1 MLRALAAGDYS
12 EVARM
17 AADNQRVFGKLIAFT
32 FDKEDV
38 LCWHAIAAMGVCAA
52 AVCKSDVSRVRN
64 VVQRLIWSAR
74 EESGGMGWSAPE
86 LLAEIACAS
95 PIQFPDIPPII
106 VSLYVEDE
114 EKVFLKGVLW
124 AIARMGAAGIQ
135 EVPGAAEVVTSSLD
149 DSDPQ
154 VRGLAVRAAIEA
166 RIEGTAKRLQELVG
180 DPGRLMIFESGRLKQ
195 KTVAELAGART

>member
-1 MLRALAAGDYS
+1 MDALATGNYD

-17 AADNQRVFGKLIAFT
+17 AVDNQRVFGKLISFA

-38 LCWHAIAAMGVCAA
+38 LCWHAVAAMEVCAA
-52 AVCKSDVSRVRN
+52 AVAGIDVSRVRN

-86 LLAEIACAS
+86 LLAQIACAS
-95 PIQFPDIPPII
+95 PRQFPDIPPII
-106 VSLYVEDE
+106 VSLHVEDE

-124 AIARMGAAGIQ
+124 AIARMAAADIQ
-135 EVPGAAEVVTSSLD
+135 DVPGADEVVLSSLQD
-149 DSDPQ
+149 DDPQ

-166 RIEGTAKRLQELVG
+166 RIEGTADRLRELADDQG
-180 DPGRLMIFESGRLKQ
+180 QLMVFESGRLKW
-195 KTVAELAGART
+195 KTVAQLATAKT

>member
-1 MLRALAAGDYS
+1 MLTALAAGDYD

-17 AADNQRVFGKLIAFT
+17 AQDNQRVFGKLISFA

-52 AVCKSDVSRVRN
+52 AVAKNDVSRVRN

-86 LLAEIACAS
+86 LLAQIACAS
-95 PIQFPDIPPII
+95 PRHFPDIPPII
-106 VSLYVEDE
+106 VSLHVEDE

-124 AIARMGAAGIQ
+124 AIARMGAADIRD
-135 EVPGAAEVVTSSLD
+135 VPGAAEVVLSSLE

-166 RIEGTAKRLQELVG
+166 GIEGTSERLQALA
-180 DPGRLMIFESGRLKQ
+180 DDQGRLMIFESGRLKQ
-195 KTVAELAGART
+195 KTVAQLAAVRT